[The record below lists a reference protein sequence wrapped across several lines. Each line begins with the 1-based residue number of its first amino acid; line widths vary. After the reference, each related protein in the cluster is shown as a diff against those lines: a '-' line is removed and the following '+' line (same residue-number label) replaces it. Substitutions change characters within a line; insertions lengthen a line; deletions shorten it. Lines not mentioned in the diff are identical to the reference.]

1 MFMKE
6 IALGIL
12 ASLFFAV
19 TFILNHAM
27 EMQGG
32 SWLWSASLR
41 YFFMLPFLL
50 IIVFYRKGFSQL
62 SGEIK
67 AQPIAWLLWSFV
79 GFVLFY
85 APLTFAAAFGP
96 GWLVSGTWQFTIVA
110 GVLLAPLFVSIIAGK
125 TVRQKIPFVSLLI
138 SCVILV
144 GILLI
149 QIPHAQSVS
158 FRSLMLGIL
167 PVIVAAFAYP
177 LGNRKMMEVCG
188 GRIDTFQRVLGMTIA
203 SMPAWII
210 MAIYAIL
217 TIGLPS
223 ASQMFQSLLV
233 GISSG
238 VIATVLF
245 FIATDRVRDHQGKL
259 AAVEATQSTEI
270 LFVII
275 GEVLLLG
282 IAFPSPIALAG
293 LGVIIVG
300 MLLHSYY
307 TMIIGK
313 KNALQQNC
321 LCLAAGLF
329 GYLLHWQ
336 VVGHIF
342 TGLVA
347 IASSIA
353 IAGFCIGCFLHFQL
367 KQWQYRRSLKKS
379 F

>member
-1 MFMKE
+1 MKE
-6 IALGIL
+6 ITLGIL

-27 EMQGG
+27 EIQGG

-50 IIVFYRKGFSQL
+50 IIVFYRKGFTQL
-62 SGEIK
+62 SGEMK
-67 AQPIAWLLWSFV
+67 TQPISWLLWSFV

-110 GVLLAPLFVSIIAGK
+110 GVLLAPLFVSVIANK
-125 TVRQKIPFVSLLI
+125 TVRQKIPLVSLLI

-149 QIPHAQSVS
+149 QVPQAQSVPLK
-158 FRSLMLGIL
+158 SLLLGIL
-167 PVIVAAFAYP
+167 PVAVAAFAYP
-177 LGNRKMMEVCG
+177 LGNRKMMAVCG

-203 SMPAWII
+203 SMPAWIV
-210 MAIYAIL
+210 MAIYAL
-217 TIGLPS
+217 ATVGLPS
-223 ASQMFQSLLV
+223 MNQVLQCLLV

-238 VIATVLF
+238 VIATILF

-282 IAFPSPIALAG
+282 IAFPDPIALAG

-307 TMIIGK
+307 TMLLGK
-313 KNALQQNC
+313 RSTTKQSL
-321 LCLAAGLF
+321 
-329 GYLLHWQ
+329 
-336 VVGHIF
+336 
-342 TGLVA
+342 
-347 IASSIA
+347 SS
-353 IAGFCIGCFLHFQL
+353 
-367 KQWQYRRSLKKS
+367 
-379 F
+379 

>member
-1 MFMKE
+1 MKE

-50 IIVFYRKGFSQL
+50 AIVFYRKGFTQL
-62 SGEIK
+62 SGEMK
-67 AQPIAWLLWSFV
+67 AQPVPWLLWSFV

-110 GVLLAPLFVSIIAGK
+110 GVLLAPLFVSVVAGK
-125 TVRQKIPFVSLLI
+125 TTRQKIPLVSLLI
-138 SCVILV
+138 SCVILI

-149 QIPHAQSVS
+149 QVPQAQSVPPK
-158 FRSLMLGIL
+158 SLLLGIL
-167 PVIVAAFAYP
+167 PVAVAAFAYP
-177 LGNRKMMEVCG
+177 LGNRKMMALCG

-203 SMPAWII
+203 SMPAWIV
-210 MAIYAIL
+210 MAIYAL
-217 TIGLPS
+217 ATVGLPS
-223 ASQMFQSLLV
+223 ITQVLQCLLI

-238 VIATVLF
+238 VIATILF
-245 FIATDRVRDHQGKL
+245 FIATDHVRHHQGKL

-282 IAFPSPIALAG
+282 IAFPDPIALAG
-293 LGVIIVG
+293 LGIIIVG

-307 TMIIGK
+307 TMLLGK
-313 KNALQQNC
+313 RNA
-321 LCLAAGLF
+321 
-329 GYLLHWQ
+329 
-336 VVGHIF
+336 
-342 TGLVA
+342 T
-347 IASSIA
+347 
-353 IAGFCIGCFLHFQL
+353 
-367 KQWQYRRSLKKS
+367 KQSLS
-379 F
+379 V

>member
-1 MFMKE
+1 MKE

-27 EMQGG
+27 EIQGG

-50 IIVFYRKGFSQL
+50 VIVFYRKGLTQL

-67 AQPIAWLLWSFV
+67 SQPVSWLLWSFV

-110 GVLLAPLFVSIIAGK
+110 GVLLAPLFVSVIENK
-125 TVRQKIPFVSLLI
+125 TVRHKIPRVSLLI

-149 QIPHAQSVS
+149 QVPQAQSVS
-158 FRSLMLGIL
+158 LKNLLLGIL
-167 PVIVAAFAYP
+167 PVAVAAFAYP
-177 LGNRKMMEVCG
+177 LGNRKMMDICG

-210 MAIYAIL
+210 MAVYAMA
-217 TIGLPS
+217 TVGFPS
-223 ASQMFQSLLV
+223 MNQVLQCLLV

-238 VIATVLF
+238 VIATILF
-245 FIATDRVRDHQGKL
+245 FIATDRVRHHQGKL

-282 IAFPSPIALAG
+282 IVFPDPLALAG

-307 TMIIGK
+307 TMLLGK
-313 KNALQQNC
+313 KNSTEKSL
-321 LCLAAGLF
+321 
-329 GYLLHWQ
+329 
-336 VVGHIF
+336 
-342 TGLVA
+342 
-347 IASSIA
+347 SS
-353 IAGFCIGCFLHFQL
+353 
-367 KQWQYRRSLKKS
+367 
-379 F
+379 

>member
-1 MFMKE
+1 MKE
-6 IALGIL
+6 IAIGIV

-50 IIVFYRKGFSQL
+50 IIVFYRRGFSQL
-62 SGEIK
+62 SNEIK
-67 AQPIAWLLWSFV
+67 AQPTAWLLWSFV

-85 APLTFAAAFGP
+85 APLTYAAAFGP

-110 GVLLAPLFVSIIAGK
+110 GVLLAPLFMTVIAGK
-125 TVRQKIPFVSLLI
+125 KVRQKIPFISLLI

-149 QIPHAQSVS
+149 QIPQAQSVS
-158 FRSLMLGIL
+158 FKSLMLGIL

-177 LGNRKMMEVCG
+177 LGNRKMMDVCG

-210 MAIYAIL
+210 MAIYAL
-217 TIGLPS
+217 FTVGLPS
-223 ASQMFQSLLV
+223 TGQLFQSLLV

-238 VIATVLF
+238 VIATILF
-245 FIATDRVRDHQGKL
+245 FIATDRVKDHQGKL

-275 GEVLLLG
+275 GEVILLG
-282 IAFPSPIALAG
+282 ISFPNSIALAG

-307 TMIIGK
+307 TMILGRK
-313 KNALQQNC
+313 STTQQ
-321 LCLAAGLF
+321 
-329 GYLLHWQ
+329 
-336 VVGHIF
+336 
-342 TGLVA
+342 TP
-347 IASSIA
+347 SS
-353 IAGFCIGCFLHFQL
+353 
-367 KQWQYRRSLKKS
+367 
-379 F
+379 

>member
-1 MFMKE
+1 MKE

-50 IIVFYRKGFSQL
+50 AIVFYRKGFSQL
-62 SGEIK
+62 TNEMKSR
-67 AQPIAWLLWSFV
+67 PVAWLLWSFV

-85 APLTFAAAFGP
+85 APITFAAAFGP

-110 GVLLAPLFVSIIAGK
+110 GVLLAPLFVTVIAGK
-125 TVRQKIPFVSLLI
+125 TVRQKIPLISLLI
-138 SCVILV
+138 SCVILA

-149 QIPHAQSVS
+149 QVPQAQSVPTKN
-158 FRSLMLGIL
+158 LLLGIL
-167 PVIVAAFAYP
+167 PVVVAAFAYP

-188 GRIDTFQRVLGMTIA
+188 GRVDTFQRVLGMTVA
-203 SMPAWII
+203 SMPAWIV

-217 TIGLPS
+217 TVGLPS
-223 ASQMFQSLLV
+223 LSQVLQSLLV

-238 VIATVLF
+238 VIATILF
-245 FIATDRVRDHQGKL
+245 FIATDRVREHQGKL

-275 GEVLLLG
+275 GEALLLG
-282 IAFPSPIALAG
+282 IAFPEPIALAG
-293 LGVIIVG
+293 LGIIIIG

-307 TMIIGK
+307 TMVLGK
-313 KNALQQNC
+313 KSVSPQSPPSEQS
-321 LCLAAGLF
+321 
-329 GYLLHWQ
+329 
-336 VVGHIF
+336 
-342 TGLVA
+342 T
-347 IASSIA
+347 
-353 IAGFCIGCFLHFQL
+353 
-367 KQWQYRRSLKKS
+367 
-379 F
+379 

>member
-1 MFMKE
+1 MKE

-50 IIVFYRKGFSQL
+50 VIVFYRKGFTQL
-62 SGEIK
+62 SEEIK
-67 AQPIAWLLWSFV
+67 AQPISWLLWSFV

-110 GVLLAPLFVSIIAGK
+110 GVLLAPLFVSVIAEK
-125 TVRQKIPFVSLLI
+125 TVRQKIPLISLLI

-149 QIPHAQSVS
+149 QVPQAQNVPLK
-158 FRSLMLGIL
+158 SLLLGIL
-167 PVIVAAFAYP
+167 PVAVAAFAYP
-177 LGNRKMMEVCG
+177 LGNRKMMELCG

-210 MAIYAIL
+210 MAIYAL
-217 TIGLPS
+217 VTVGLPTMN
-223 ASQMFQSLLV
+223 QVLQCLLV

-238 VIATVLF
+238 VIATTLF

-282 IAFPSPIALAG
+282 IAFPDPIALVG

-307 TMIIGK
+307 TMLLGNR
-313 KNALQQNC
+313 NANQQS
-321 LCLAAGLF
+321 L
-329 GYLLHWQ
+329 
-336 VVGHIF
+336 
-342 TGLVA
+342 
-347 IASSIA
+347 SS
-353 IAGFCIGCFLHFQL
+353 
-367 KQWQYRRSLKKS
+367 
-379 F
+379 

>member
-1 MFMKE
+1 MKE

-27 EMQGG
+27 EIQGG

-41 YFFMLPFLL
+41 YFFMLPFLFV
-50 IIVFYRKGFSQL
+50 IVCYRKGLKQL

-67 AQPIAWLLWSFV
+67 SQPISWLLWSFV

-110 GVLLAPLFVSIIAGK
+110 GVLLAPLFVSVIGDK
-125 TVRQKIPFVSLLI
+125 TVRQKIPHVSLLI
-138 SCVILV
+138 SCVILA

-149 QIPHAQSVS
+149 QVPHAQSVS
-158 FRSLMLGIL
+158 FNSLLLGIL
-167 PVIVAAFAYP
+167 PVAVAAFAYP
-177 LGNRKMMEVCG
+177 LGNRKMMDICG

-203 SMPAWII
+203 SMPAWIV
-210 MAIYAIL
+210 MAIYAIA
-217 TIGLPS
+217 TVGLPS
-223 ASQMFQSLLV
+223 KTQVLQCLLV

-238 VIATVLF
+238 VIATSLF
-245 FIATDRVRDHQGKL
+245 FIATDQVRNHQGKL

-282 IAFPSPIALAG
+282 ITFPDSVALTG
-293 LGVIIVG
+293 LGIIIVG

-307 TMIIGK
+307 TMLLGK
-313 KNALQQNC
+313 KNAQQ
-321 LCLAAGLF
+321 
-329 GYLLHWQ
+329 
-336 VVGHIF
+336 
-342 TGLVA
+342 
-347 IASSIA
+347 SI
-353 IAGFCIGCFLHFQL
+353 
-367 KQWQYRRSLKKS
+367 SP
-379 F
+379 

>member
-1 MFMKE
+1 MKE

-50 IIVFYRKGFSQL
+50 AIVFYRKGL
-62 SGEIK
+62 SPLTNEMK
-67 AQPIAWLLWSFV
+67 NKPRAWLLWSFV

-110 GVLLAPLFVSIIAGK
+110 GVLLAPLFVSVIAGK
-125 TVRQKIPFVSLLI
+125 TVRQKIPLISLLI

-149 QIPHAQSVS
+149 QVPQAQSAPTKN
-158 FRSLMLGIL
+158 LLLGIL
-167 PVIVAAFAYP
+167 PVVIAAFAYP
-177 LGNRKMMEVCG
+177 LGNRKMMEICG

-210 MAIYAIL
+210 MALYAVL
-217 TIGLPS
+217 TVGLPS
-223 ASQMFQSLLV
+223 LNQVLQSLLV

-238 VIATVLF
+238 VIATILF
-245 FIATDRVRDHQGKL
+245 FIATDRVREHQGKL

-275 GEVLLLG
+275 GEVLLLN
-282 IAFPSPIALAG
+282 IAFPDPIALAG
-293 LGVIIVG
+293 LGIIIVG

-307 TMIIGK
+307 TMVLEK
-313 KNALQQNC
+313 KN
-321 LCLAAGLF
+321 
-329 GYLLHWQ
+329 
-336 VVGHIF
+336 
-342 TGLVA
+342 VA
-347 IASSIA
+347 QHTSPSEQSS
-353 IAGFCIGCFLHFQL
+353 
-367 KQWQYRRSLKKS
+367 
-379 F
+379 

>member
-1 MFMKE
+1 MKE
-6 IALGIL
+6 IAIGIV

-50 IIVFYRKGFSQL
+50 IIVFYRRGFSQL
-62 SGEIK
+62 STEIK
-67 AQPIAWLLWSFV
+67 AQPTAWLLWSFV

-85 APLTFAAAFGP
+85 APLTYAAAFGP

-110 GVLLAPLFVSIIAGK
+110 GVLLAPLFMTVIAGK
-125 TVRQKIPFVSLLI
+125 KVRQKIPFVSLLI

-149 QIPHAQSVS
+149 QIPQAQSVS
-158 FRSLMLGIL
+158 FKSLMLGIL

-177 LGNRKMMEVCG
+177 LGNRKMMDVCG

-210 MAIYAIL
+210 MAIYAL
-217 TIGLPS
+217 FTVGLPS
-223 ASQMFQSLLV
+223 TGQLFQSLLV

-238 VIATVLF
+238 VIATILF
-245 FIATDRVRDHQGKL
+245 FIATDRVKDHQGKL

-275 GEVLLLG
+275 GEVILLG
-282 IAFPSPIALAG
+282 IPFPNSIALAG
-293 LGVIIVG
+293 LGVIVVG

-307 TMIIGK
+307 TMIFGRK
-313 KNALQQNC
+313 STTQQ
-321 LCLAAGLF
+321 
-329 GYLLHWQ
+329 
-336 VVGHIF
+336 
-342 TGLVA
+342 TP
-347 IASSIA
+347 SS
-353 IAGFCIGCFLHFQL
+353 
-367 KQWQYRRSLKKS
+367 
-379 F
+379 

>member
-1 MFMKE
+1 MKE
-6 IALGIL
+6 IAIGIV

-50 IIVFYRKGFSQL
+50 IIVFYRRGFSQL
-62 SGEIK
+62 STEIK
-67 AQPIAWLLWSFV
+67 AQPTAWLLWSFV

-85 APLTFAAAFGP
+85 APLTYAAAFGP

-110 GVLLAPLFVSIIAGK
+110 GVLLAPLFMTVIAGK
-125 TVRQKIPFVSLLI
+125 KVRQKIPFISLLI

-149 QIPHAQSVS
+149 QIPQAQSVS
-158 FRSLMLGIL
+158 FKSLMLGIL
-167 PVIVAAFAYP
+167 LVIVAAFAYP
-177 LGNRKMMEVCG
+177 LGNRKMMDVCG

-210 MAIYAIL
+210 MAIYAL
-217 TIGLPS
+217 FTVGLPS
-223 ASQMFQSLLV
+223 TGQLFQSLLV

-238 VIATVLF
+238 VIATILF
-245 FIATDRVRDHQGKL
+245 FIATDRVKDHQGKL

-275 GEVLLLG
+275 GEVILLG
-282 IAFPSPIALAG
+282 IPFPNSIALAG

-307 TMIIGK
+307 TMILGRKSTI
-313 KNALQQNC
+313 QQ
-321 LCLAAGLF
+321 
-329 GYLLHWQ
+329 
-336 VVGHIF
+336 
-342 TGLVA
+342 TP
-347 IASSIA
+347 SS
-353 IAGFCIGCFLHFQL
+353 
-367 KQWQYRRSLKKS
+367 
-379 F
+379 

>member
-1 MFMKE
+1 MKE

-50 IIVFYRKGFSQL
+50 AIVFYRKGFSPL
-62 SGEIK
+62 TNEMK
-67 AQPIAWLLWSFV
+67 NKPRAWLLWSFV

-85 APLTFAAAFGP
+85 APLTFAAAFYP

-110 GVLLAPLFVSIIAGK
+110 GVLLAPLFVSVIAGK
-125 TVRQKIPFVSLLI
+125 TVRQKIPLISLLI

-149 QIPHAQSVS
+149 QVPQAQSAPTKN
-158 FRSLMLGIL
+158 LLLGIL
-167 PVIVAAFAYP
+167 PVVIAAFAYP
-177 LGNRKMMEVCG
+177 LGNRKMMEICG

-210 MAIYAIL
+210 MALYAVL
-217 TIGLPS
+217 TVGLPS
-223 ASQMFQSLLV
+223 LNQVLQSLLV

-238 VIATVLF
+238 VIATILF
-245 FIATDRVRDHQGKL
+245 FIATDRVREHQGKL

-275 GEVLLLG
+275 GEVLLLN
-282 IAFPSPIALAG
+282 IAFPDPIALAG
-293 LGVIIVG
+293 LGIIIVG

-307 TMIIGK
+307 TMVLEK
-313 KNALQQNC
+313 KNVPTHLP
-321 LCLAAGLF
+321 
-329 GYLLHWQ
+329 
-336 VVGHIF
+336 I
-342 TGLVA
+342 
-347 IASSIA
+347 
-353 IAGFCIGCFLHFQL
+353 
-367 KQWQYRRSLKKS
+367 
-379 F
+379 